1 MAKFILLK
9 VIEEPSDNAGGCLG
23 ALAVIGFAIYFIISG
38 IGSCITDREVYSYNS
53 ELVEKTIKDT
63 NALINSK
70 ERLTL
75 EQCLVYVQFETRC
88 IVDDNLNFIP
98 KPLSIFPWAPCPN
111 PASGRDKKQNKEI
124 KERCSAQKDAIQC
137 ENNYDSYCNYCKYR
151 SECRIEDNSFVM
163 HDKYF
168 PCSKELKNS
177 LSQTIMINCIEL
189 VYREHYKNG
198 NFSPIDFKDPLWN
211 GDENDDGEKKHNSFD
226 HFDNHAYR
234 KLFDLYE
241 KLTGR
246 KLN

>member
-75 EQCLVYVQFETRC
+75 EQCLVYVQFETEC
-88 IVDDNLNFIP
+88 IIDDNFNYIP
-98 KPLSIFPWAPCPN
+98 QKIDGTCRPGLDA
-111 PASGRDKKQNKEI
+111 I
-124 KERCSAQKDAIQC
+124 KETCSTQKNAIHC
-137 ENNYDSYCNYCKYR
+137 ENDYELYCDHCNFNDYYKCW
-151 SECRIEDNSFVM
+151 IEDNSLLIKSN
-163 HDKYF
+163 HI

-177 LSQTIMINCIEL
+177 WNQTILTHCTEFVYNECI
-189 VYREHYKNG
+189 KSN
-198 NFSPIDFKDPLWN
+198 NSCKDPFLY
-211 GDENDDGEKKHNSFD
+211 GSEIENDDGEKEHW
-226 HFDNHAYR
+226 
-234 KLFDLYE
+234 DLGYFSSSSAMSNLYK